1 MLEPRADAFSVHRV
15 TEEGVTEDVLP
26 QIMRNTLF
34 SVLWSPDK
42 ASLLRVDRPRG
53 EDQLE
58 LEASRMRLVSQLQQL
73 PEDLK
78 VLGAGNGLK
87 RGKTWS
93 ARSDV
98 VEWTRQ
104 HWFST
109 AEEALSYGS
118 LLFSENRAIYECAG
132 AGIYEEEG
140 PDGQGLIDADW
151 LVQQDLPVR
160 QVQVRAAWPNTLAK
174 GTLKPCWGLRE
185 SSGHSFLF
193 HPTTLKGRTV
203 DIDGEFILGVR
214 DIAEQRVFRSGWTVT
229 QWLSDSV
236 KRTLWERYAIEV
248 LSHLEEAFASTE
260 GALRLLAALP
270 RNGDNEA
277 RDLLHLLLH
286 SGLEPSHPWLRTN
299 LKRHCRQAYIDVA
312 LGLGVPLQGGMACWM
327 GALQDN
333 KVAVPWLPVG
343 AELVI
348 GRYPIRDGWS
358 MRVVKN
364 TVAPV
369 PEGSIGANERL
380 LQSLDGDVDGD
391 YVFVIQDPDVVQDIK
406 QLHETAPPRLERGS
420 KTRKRTTL
428 KGMERVAVEAMGATG
443 LGSATW
449 LVAGA
454 LSACRADLVPVLS
467 DQVQSAVESFKWST
481 EVDWDLLGQIEAE
494 VELPEYLQLGQRKTT
509 FLEEA
514 PRISPCGGFEVFWNR
529 ACEHWEE
536 HVLEGKKSLRDF
548 IDLLPSPSG
557 SCVMEAELVRDYY
570 NSAVVNSG
578 GDEDV
583 IRSAVNL
590 VRAWGQGKD
599 GDREDWAATC
609 WHLAHK
615 STHPR
620 ATGSF
625 GLHGFPNELAQL
637 LGLEEQQALPALPP
651 SFPGLRIEVKDEGL
665 YVNERRVPFE
675 PLTYRRRNN
684 GSVKTECLPVVGG
697 WRARAEKDELTET
710 EAVVAMRQLAEQW
723 RGKTVSVVLK
733 LEDVSWADVPV
744 VNAYCGG
751 HLLGCVAPE
760 LAERVYDRVD
770 EPVDALLS
778 MRGRTVY
785 AVLVA

>member
-1 MLEPRADAFSVHRV
+1 MELRCDPFRV
-15 TEEGVTEDVLP
+15 FKVTEDGVREDPVP
-26 QIMRNTLF
+26 QVMRNTLF
-34 SVLWSPDK
+34 SVLWDPEK

-58 LEASRMRLVSQLQQL
+58 LEASRMRLVNQLQQL

-87 RGKTWS
+87 KGKVWS
-93 ARSDV
+93 ADARV
-98 VEWTRQ
+98 VQWCRDRY
-104 HWFST
+104 FST

-118 LLFSENRAIYECAG
+118 LLFSENRAIYNCSG
-132 AGIYEEEG
+132 AGIYEDEG

-193 HPTTLKGRTV
+193 HPTMLKGKHV
-203 DIDGEFILGVR
+203 HIDGDFIMGIR
-214 DIAEQRVFRSGWTVT
+214 DIAEQREFRSGWTVT

-236 KRTLWERYAIEV
+236 RQRLWDRYAVEV
-248 LSHLEEAFASTE
+248 LSHLEDAFASTE
-260 GALRLLAALP
+260 GALKLLAALP

-299 LKRHCRQAYIDVA
+299 LKKHVRQAYIDVA
-312 LGLGVPLQGGMACWM
+312 LGLGLPLQGGMACWM
-327 GALQDN
+327 GALQDD
-333 KVAVPWLPVG
+333 KIAVPWLPPG
-343 AELVI
+343 ELVI
-348 GRYPIRDGWS
+348 GRYPCRDAWS
-358 MRVVKN
+358 MRTVRN

-406 QLHETAPPRLERGS
+406 QLHESAPPRLERGS

-428 KGMERVAVEAMGATG
+428 KGIERVAVEAVGMTG
-443 LGSATW
+443 IGTPTW
-449 LVAGA
+449 LTAGA
-454 LSACRADLVPVLS
+454 LASGRPDLVPVLS
-467 DQVQSAVESFKWST
+467 DQIQNGVESFKWDT
-481 EVDWDLLGQIEAE
+481 RVDWDLLGQIEAE
-494 VELPEYLQLGQRKTT
+494 VELPEYLQLGQRRTT

-514 PRISPCGGFEVFWNR
+514 PRIALCGGFEVFWNE
-529 ACEHWEE
+529 ACQHWEA

-578 GDEDV
+578 GDPDT
-583 IRSAVNL
+583 IKSAVNL

-599 GDREDWAATC
+599 QDREDWAKTC

-615 STHPR
+615 SSHPR

-637 LGLEEQQALPALPP
+637 LGINQEMVIEALPPALP
-651 SFPGLRIEVKDEGL
+651 GLRVAVKDEAL
-665 YVNERRVPFE
+665 YVNERKVPID
-675 PLTYRRRNN
+675 PLVYRRRNN

-697 WRARAEKDELTET
+697 WRSIAKRDELTET
-710 EAVVAMRQLAEQW
+710 EAVVAMRQLVDPW

-760 LAERVYDRVD
+760 LADQVCDKTF
-770 EPVDALLS
+770 EPVDALVS
-778 MRGRTVY
+778 MRGKTIY
-785 AVLVA
+785 TLLLA